1 VTDLSPR
8 VVLLVE
14 DDADL
19 REVMEEALRMKGF
32 EVATAA
38 NGVEALQYLREGP
51 LPAVILLDLMMPVM
65 DGETFRKLQRDAPQ
79 WAEIPVCVLSA
90 DRDLARRA
98 KEMGI
103 DTFLSKPVNLDDVVA
118 VVKRFL

>member
-1 VTDLSPR
+1 VKDLAPR

-19 REVMEEALRMKGF
+19 REVMEEALRMKGL

-65 DGETFRKLQRDAPQ
+65 DGETFRQLQRDAPQ

-98 KEMGI
+98 KEMGV

>member
-1 VTDLSPR
+1 VSDLSPR

-19 REVMEEALRMKGF
+19 REVMEEALRMKGL

-65 DGETFRKLQRDAPQ
+65 DGETFRKLQREAPQ
-79 WAEIPVCVLSA
+79 WAQIPVCVLSA
-90 DRDLARRA
+90 DRDLAKRA

-103 DTFLSKPVNLDDVVA
+103 DIFLSKPVNLDDVVSI
-118 VVKRFL
+118 VNQFL

>member
-1 VTDLSPR
+1 VSDLSPR

-19 REVMEEALRMKGF
+19 REVMEEALRMKGL

-65 DGETFRKLQRDAPQ
+65 DGETFRKLQREAPQ
-79 WAEIPVCVLSA
+79 WAQIPVCILSA
-90 DRDLARRA
+90 DRDLAKRA

-103 DTFLSKPVNLDDVVA
+103 DIFLSKPVNLDDVVSI
-118 VVKRFL
+118 VNQFL

>member
-1 VTDLSPR
+1 MSDLSPR

-19 REVMEEALRMKGF
+19 REVMEEALRMKGL

-65 DGETFRKLQRDAPQ
+65 DGETFRKLQREAPQ
-79 WAEIPVCVLSA
+79 WAQIPVCILSA
-90 DRDLARRA
+90 DRDLAKRA

-103 DTFLSKPVNLDDVVA
+103 DIFLSKPVNLDDVVSI
-118 VVKRFL
+118 VNQFL

>member
-118 VVKRFL
+118 VVKKFI

>member
-1 VTDLSPR
+1 VSEFSPR

-19 REVMEEALRMKGF
+19 REVMEEALRMKGL

-65 DGETFRKLQRDAPQ
+65 DGETFRKLQREAPQ
-79 WAEIPVCVLSA
+79 WAQIPVCVLSA
-90 DRDLARRA
+90 DRDLAKRA

-103 DTFLSKPVNLDDVVA
+103 DHFLTKPVNLDDVVSI
-118 VVKRFL
+118 VKQFL

>member
-1 VTDLSPR
+1 MSDLSPR

-14 DDADL
+14 DDGDL
-19 REVMEEALRMKGF
+19 REVMEEALRMKGL

-65 DGETFRKLQRDAPQ
+65 DGETFRKLQREAPQ
-79 WAEIPVCVLSA
+79 WAQIPVCVLSA
-90 DRDLARRA
+90 DRDLAKRA

-103 DTFLSKPVNLDDVVA
+103 DIFLSKPVNLDDVVSI
-118 VVKRFL
+118 VNQFL